1 MQLQCGYLDLLLE
14 KRTQCRRSVSESWLE
29 REVSS
34 LTPTRPNLKIQHQQN
49 PRGNDLI
56 PGWLVCTGVENEIN
70 LEENLGRDC
79 SKKLGTQKATKVG
92 HTALPPH
99 LKTKLSFD
107 QINDF
112 GILQYNASY
121 WNIVCID
128 TRISLIGLLNHFLAS
143 IWLKQKLGMHLPNV
157 KAKNLPEEN
166 WTLCHKGVEAPEDW
180 WYLKL

>member
-1 MQLQCGYLDLLLE
+1 MMTKCNCNGYLDLLLE
-14 KRTQCRRSVSESWLE
+14 KRTRCRRSVSESWSE

-34 LTPTRPNLKIQHQQN
+34 LTPTKPPK
-49 PRGNDLI
+49 GNDLI

-70 LEENLGRDC
+70 FKENLRRYC
-79 SKKLGTQKATKVG
+79 SKKLGTKKATKVG

-107 QINDF
+107 QINAF
-112 GILQYNASY
+112 GMLQYIASY
-121 WNIVCID
+121 WNIVCIN

-143 IWLKQKLGMHLPNV
+143 FWLKQKLGMHLPNV

-166 WTLCHKGVEAPEDW
+166 WTLCHKGVEAPED
-180 WYLKL
+180 